1 MAVAVILH
9 VALAGVLH
17 DALRVEDVLPEHLL
31 ALVLTPGG
39 SPRLQLLP
47 DHWDDVTLS
56 ALADFSLLAKL
67 QLGVGLTAELVQGGA
82 KEPSDLLVVRLG
94 LELKLADVVKIL
106 AKHLGVD
113 RRLEALF

>member
-17 DALRVEDVLPEHLL
+17 DTLRVEAVLPEHLL
-31 ALVLTPGG
+31 AVVLTPGG

-47 DHWDDVTLS
+47 DHRDDVTLS

-67 QLGVGLTAELVQGGA
+67 QHGVIRLIAELVQSGA
-82 KEPSDLLVVRLG
+82 QEPSDLLVIWLG
-94 LELKLADVVKIL
+94 LE
-106 AKHLGVD
+106 HLF
-113 RRLEALF
+113 RNTS